1 MGQISS
7 CHMGMGQ
14 VGRIQLISTIYTV
27 QHMVTCSL
35 SHTAVC
41 YELQT
46 VNMYNCHID
55 EQIIQ
60 IKLKLCVVNSP
71 PVPSYIKVI
80 ITLSYH
86 SSNMETN

>member
-60 IKLKLCVVNSP
+60 IKLNYVLLMVL
-71 PVPSYIKVI
+71 
-80 ITLSYH
+80 LSH
-86 SSNMETN
+86 HTSLH